1 MRIQARLCHIEA
13 ERCIV
18 EVSAWQAEEPLGS
31 ALGEAS
37 TAEAAEDRALER
49 LITRL
54 GSSQSNIKGDWQQE
68 VLPNQV
74 VASFKHSLPE
84 KKVKL
89 KEKQLYRDSG
99 KPENSYVEQLEN
111 ASEPEDWSDELAEI
125 DLELKRIGWDR
136 KQEKIYLE
144 RAFGRTSRHTI
155 TQYNDLTAFLKR
167 LKEIVPGERAEQAAG
182 PIRRTDLLKQSDL
195 LLEKLS
201 WTTEQGQSFL
211 QEKLNVNSRQ
221 KLTNEEL
228 HRFNIYLEEIS

>member
-84 KKVKL
+84 K
-89 KEKQLYRDSG
+89 Q
-99 KPENSYVEQLEN
+99 
-111 ASEPEDWSDELAEI
+111 
-125 DLELKRIGWDR
+125 
-136 KQEKIYLE
+136 
-144 RAFGRTSRHTI
+144 
-155 TQYNDLTAFLKR
+155 
-167 LKEIVPGERAEQAAG
+167 
-182 PIRRTDLLKQSDL
+182 
-195 LLEKLS
+195 
-201 WTTEQGQSFL
+201 
-211 QEKLNVNSRQ
+211 
-221 KLTNEEL
+221 
-228 HRFNIYLEEIS
+228 